1 MNEGDIR
8 AIVISALRAIAPEID
23 AATLR
28 ADRPLRRQVDLDSM
42 DWLNFL
48 LGLHDKLKVEIP
60 ESDYA
65 RLVTLG
71 NHLSKL
77 GNHLDRAVSTYNDVI
92 GSIERSAFPAARRF
106 EQLGATGGDV
116 IPELVAVDHMARPL
130 QAAEWRTDTG
140 DNALNLNT
148 LELSEGSG
156 MPS

>member
-28 ADRPLRRQVDLDSM
+28 SDQPLRRQVDLDSM

-65 RLVTLG
+65 RLVTL
-71 NHLSKL
+71 
-77 GNHLDRAVSTYNDVI
+77 DDVVAYI
-92 GSIERSAFPAARRF
+92 VKASA
-106 EQLGATGGDV
+106 ATQ
-116 IPELVAVDHMARPL
+116 PR
-130 QAAEWRTDTG
+130 
-140 DNALNLNT
+140 
-148 LELSEGSG
+148 
-156 MPS
+156 